1 MQRPPDRKTPTI
13 LFARASYEWVAR
25 VNQKHKR
32 LADLRLSASE
42 QETLDRRTEIEFV
55 YSTLKLKGAQIQME
69 PVARIVSSP
78 VADDNGETDRSIA
91 ALLESLRTVTALAR
105 AGGRAVMLSPQ
116 LLLNLHNV
124 PGQAPGFRR
133 GTRDKSAMPAAEHL
147 PAVLESACQ
156 WFTAES
162 FAEFH
167 PIEQASLVLLRLIDI
182 QPFEHANERTALVA
196 ASLFT
201 LRSELPPIIIKPEM
215 HTAYRN
221 ALDEGVRMNTRPTVD
236 VVAEAVEKSLT
247 EMIQSTRGLEEN
259 PNSRNQESDTPL
271 C

>member
-25 VNQKHKR
+25 VNQKHKQ
-32 LADLRLSASE
+32 LAELRLSADE

-55 YSTLKLKGAQIQME
+55 YSTLKLEGAQIQLE

-78 VADDNGETDRSIA
+78 VTVNEGETDRSIA
-91 ALLESLRTVTALAR
+91 ALLESFRTVTALAR
-105 AGGRAVMLSPQ
+105 ADGRAAMLSPE
-116 LLLNLHNV
+116 LLLKLHNV
-124 PGQAPGFRR
+124 PDRAPGFRR
-133 GTRDKSAMPAAEHL
+133 STGDKSVMPAAEHL

-182 QPFEHANERTALVA
+182 QPFEHANERTALVV

-215 HTAYRN
+215 HSAYRN
-221 ALDEGVRMNTRPTVD
+221 ALDEGVRMNTRPMVD
-236 VVAEAVEKSLT
+236 VLSKVVEGWLSYAILKTERERQDSKS
-247 EMIQSTRGLEEN
+247 R
-259 PNSRNQESDTPL
+259 
-271 C
+271 

>member
-1 MQRPPDRKTPTI
+1 MQRPTDRKTPTI
-13 LFARASYEWVAR
+13 LFARATYEWVAR
-25 VNQKHKR
+25 VNQKHKQ
-32 LADLRLSASE
+32 LAELQLSAGE
-42 QETLDRRTEIEFV
+42 QETLDRWTEIEFV
-55 YSTLKLKGAQIQME
+55 YSTLKLEGTEIQRQ

-78 VADDNGETDRSIA
+78 TSENDAETDRSIA
-91 ALLESLRTVTALAR
+91 ALLESLRTVTALAD
-105 AGGRAVMLSPQ
+105 AHGRAAILSPE
-116 LLLNLHNV
+116 LLLKLHNV
-124 PGQAPGFRR
+124 PGRAPGFRR
-133 GTRDKSAMPAAEHL
+133 STRDKSVMPAAEHL

-221 ALDEGVRMNTRPTVD
+221 ALEEGVRMNTRPTVD
-236 VVAEAVEKSLT
+236 LLAKVAEGWLSDAILKT
-247 EMIQSTRGLEEN
+247 ERK
-259 PNSRNQESDTPL
+259 R
-271 C
+271 